1 MSKILLINPNKWGRG
16 ITHIWI
22 ASHSSI
28 LKREGHTVE
37 LFDSTFYNSWKHKE
51 TSVEKEFLST
61 NYDELVSFSDSNPRE
76 DLQNKINTFKPDIIF
91 WSAISSHIHSE
102 GEYVNIQ
109 NGYDLIKNL
118 KYPKNSILV
127 TGGLQA
133 TSAPNL
139 ILEKMPKI
147 DYLIMGESEL
157 VLLEIVTNLK
167 NKEKISKINGIAY
180 KDNSIFKKNSPQK
193 ILENLDILSP
203 YDYSIFSDQTFLKK
217 YNGKVYKGV
226 DYELSRGCIYS
237 CAYCVETIIQK
248 YYGFTEKNQKTG
260 AIKNFKSYLRNK
272 SAKVAFNEIKNLNK
286 NFGVEIFRCQDT
298 NFLTIERN
306 CLESLAELLETSKLN
321 IKLYIETRPEGIN
334 EQSIKL
340 LKKLKVDGIG
350 MGVEAASE
358 DFRQTSL
365 KRFANQSK
373 IINAFKILKE
383 NKINRTAYNIIGMP
397 SQDEQSIKDTIEFN
411 KLIDPDNISVHYYS
425 PYYGTECHENAVK
438 EKLFDDYE
446 YDADAFLRSKSKH
459 PILTPE
465 KLKYYKE
472 NFASL
477 IRS

>member
-1 MSKILLINPNKWGRG
+1 MAKILFINPNKWGRG

-28 LKREGHTVE
+28 LKREGHEVE
-37 LFDSTFYNSWKHKE
+37 LFDATFYNTWKHNE
-51 TSVEKEFLST
+51 TSVEKEFLKT
-61 NYDELVSFSDSNPRE
+61 NYDELVSFSDNNPKE
-76 DLQNKINTFKPDIIF
+76 DLQFKINTFKPDIIF
-91 WSAISSHIHSE
+91 WSAVSSHIHSE

-109 NGYDLIKNL
+109 NGYDLLKNL
-118 KYPKNSILV
+118 DYSENTLLV

-139 ILEKMPKI
+139 ILQKMPKI
-147 DYLIMGESEL
+147 NYLIMGESEL
-157 VLLEIVTNLK
+157 VLLEVADNYK
-167 NKEKISKINGIAY
+167 NKEKIKKINGIAY
-180 KDNSIFKKNSPQK
+180 CENSIFKKNTPQN
-193 ILENLDILSP
+193 ILDNLDILSP
-203 YDYSIFSDQTFLKK
+203 YDYSIFSEQTFLKK
-217 YNGKVYKGV
+217 YNGKVYKGI
-226 DYELSRGCIYS
+226 DFELSRGCIYS

-248 YYGFTEKNQKTG
+248 YYGFTEKNEKTG

-272 SAKVAFNEIKNLNK
+272 SAKVVYNEIKNLNH
-286 NFGVEIFRCQDT
+286 NFGIEIFRCQDT
-298 NFLTIERN
+298 NFLTIQRE
-306 CLESLAELLETSKLN
+306 CLEELADLIDKSNLN

-334 EQSIKL
+334 ANSIKL

-358 DFRQTSL
+358 NFRQTSL
-365 KRFANQSK
+365 KRFANQEK
-373 IINAFKILKE
+373 IINAFKFLKE
-383 NKINRTAYNIIGMP
+383 NKIKRTAYNIIGMP

-438 EKLFDDYE
+438 ENLFDDYE

-465 KLKYYKE
+465 KLKFYKE